1 MQKNV
6 LLFVLVVLLC
16 SSCELLQGKKG
27 MIQKKWQVES
37 ADIPGG
43 EIAGSFLKEL
53 IPGASI
59 LDKLGAFDLAKDF
72 VLKEAQDR
80 LLKANFDFQKDGT
93 LKFSVADHSVD
104 AAKWRYE
111 GDKNQLILNIKD
123 VDLPLAIEKIEKEQ
137 MILVYEMKGQR
148 MKLQFKP
155 MPAN

>member
-1 MQKNV
+1 MQKYSV
-6 LLFVLVVLLC
+6 LALFLFLM

-27 MIQKKWQVES
+27 LIQKKWQVEN
-37 ADIPGG
+37 AEIPGG

-53 IPGASI
+53 IPGASL
-59 LDKLGAFDLAKDF
+59 LDKVGAFDIAKDF
-72 VLKEAQDR
+72 VLKEAQDK

-93 LKFSVADHSVD
+93 LKFSIVGQSVD

-123 VDLPLAIEKIEKEQ
+123 VDLPLNIEKIEKEQ
-137 MILVYEMKGQR
+137 MILIYEFKGQK

-155 MPAN
+155 ML